1 MELGSSNVEL
11 ILLEGKSLRN
21 VLIPGLKNDQVFWR
35 VRNMVEVIKCK
46 RCGAAISVRG
56 GGGVRVRVKLKP
68 VTSDGVDKR
77 LCADCEEL
85 ESK

>member
-1 MELGSSNVEL
+1 
-11 ILLEGKSLRN
+11 
-21 VLIPGLKNDQVFWR
+21 
-35 VRNMVEVIKCK
+35 MVEVIKCK